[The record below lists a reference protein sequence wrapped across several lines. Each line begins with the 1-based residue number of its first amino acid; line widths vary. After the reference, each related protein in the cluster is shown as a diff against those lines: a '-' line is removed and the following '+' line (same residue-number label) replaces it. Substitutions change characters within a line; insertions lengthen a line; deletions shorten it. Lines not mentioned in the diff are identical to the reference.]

1 MRENSVPPPSV
12 VGAVWSGPAGSPA
25 RRNRS
30 TRPASASTATA
41 RVSTVPRRRC
51 RPRNCGSSARSRS
64 VWSVHGSR
72 VFRSPR
78 TSANRSRR
86 TRPVSHR
93 ASQRRRHPEYGF
105 RWVPMTVS
113 GPRSVATVTAI
124 AAWCIGR
131 RTGRARSTRAP
142 VGTNTATGWP
152 NRDRARY
159 GTSLV
164 AAATVPSRRP
174 PSVSKCRSSCSA
186 RMSGWCAVTT
196 RSTRSSRSGSAPLRM
211 LYVSTVSG
219 IAASVLGAAGHPQP
233 ALLQPAR
240 RLVHGLLPGRP
251 VPRRPGR
258 QLGRQALAPLQ
269 QAGRRR
275 VGLGGLAGRLRPVLL
290 RRGDVLLVDLGQ
302 LGHLLLRLDE
312 PGVGTLS
319 ARAGRRDPLAG
330 LRDLRAPHR
339 LLPLLAGE
347 QRLQGGHAGQPRRGV
362 LHLRAALLVRG
373 GAALVGLPVLLHR
386 ALVGLRRGQPLGHV
400 GAGLGDVQALA
411 AGRVADPLGVVTLLL
426 GPLPGGERAP
436 DVLGQ
441 PVEVGLG
448 TRRRLVARVDHLDD
462 GAAFATLAAFA
473 VPALAVVSAA
483 EQLPAGLAAVGA
495 FGEAGQPLQDLA
507 LLAQLGHALLAGVP
521 HHAGVPALRAVADRY
536 RRADLG
542 RRRRARG
549 RAAREEAHG

>member
-72 VFRSPR
+72 VFRSPM

-86 TRPVSHR
+86 TRPASHR

-302 LGHLLLRLDE
+302 LGRLLLRLDE

-339 LLPLLAGE
+339 LLPLLAGDLGLDVRQPRHELGRVVVHPLERVDRAVGQHRGELQHHPGEPGPAGE

-386 ALVGLRRGQPLGHV
+386 ALVG
-400 GAGLGDVQALA
+400 
-411 AGRVADPLGVVTLLL
+411 
-426 GPLPGGERAP
+426 
-436 DVLGQ
+436 
-441 PVEVGLG
+441 
-448 TRRRLVARVDHLDD
+448 
-462 GAAFATLAAFA
+462 
-473 VPALAVVSAA
+473 
-483 EQLPAGLAAVGA
+483 
-495 FGEAGQPLQDLA
+495 
-507 LLAQLGHALLAGVP
+507 
-521 HHAGVPALRAVADRY
+521 
-536 RRADLG
+536 
-542 RRRRARG
+542 
-549 RAAREEAHG
+549 

>member
-72 VFRSPR
+72 VFRSPM

-113 GPRSVATVTAI
+113 GPRSVATATA
-124 AAWCIGR
+124 
-131 RTGRARSTRAP
+131 
-142 VGTNTATGWP
+142 WP

-290 RRGDVLLVDLGQ
+290 RRGDVLVVDLGQ
-302 LGHLLLRLDE
+302 LGRLLLRLDE

-339 LLPLLAGE
+339 LLPLLAG
-347 QRLQGGHAGQPRRGV
+347 
-362 LHLRAALLVRG
+362 
-373 GAALVGLPVLLHR
+373 
-386 ALVGLRRGQPLGHV
+386 
-400 GAGLGDVQALA
+400 
-411 AGRVADPLGVVTLLL
+411 
-426 GPLPGGERAP
+426 
-436 DVLGQ
+436 
-441 PVEVGLG
+441 
-448 TRRRLVARVDHLDD
+448 
-462 GAAFATLAAFA
+462 
-473 VPALAVVSAA
+473 
-483 EQLPAGLAAVGA
+483 
-495 FGEAGQPLQDLA
+495 
-507 LLAQLGHALLAGVP
+507 
-521 HHAGVPALRAVADRY
+521 
-536 RRADLG
+536 DLG
-542 RRRRARG
+542 LDVRDRK
-549 RAAREEAHG
+549 

>member
-51 RPRNCGSSARSRS
+51 RPRNCGSSARSR
-64 VWSVHGSR
+64 
-72 VFRSPR
+72 
-78 TSANRSRR
+78 
-86 TRPVSHR
+86 
-93 ASQRRRHPEYGF
+93 
-105 RWVPMTVS
+105 
-113 GPRSVATVTAI
+113 
-124 AAWCIGR
+124 
-131 RTGRARSTRAP
+131 RAP

-330 LRDLRAPHR
+330 LRDL
-339 LLPLLAGE
+339 
-347 QRLQGGHAGQPRRGV
+347 
-362 LHLRAALLVRG
+362 
-373 GAALVGLPVLLHR
+373 
-386 ALVGLRRGQPLGHV
+386 
-400 GAGLGDVQALA
+400 
-411 AGRVADPLGVVTLLL
+411 
-426 GPLPGGERAP
+426 
-436 DVLGQ
+436 
-441 PVEVGLG
+441 
-448 TRRRLVARVDHLDD
+448 
-462 GAAFATLAAFA
+462 
-473 VPALAVVSAA
+473 
-483 EQLPAGLAAVGA
+483 
-495 FGEAGQPLQDLA
+495 
-507 LLAQLGHALLAGVP
+507 
-521 HHAGVPALRAVADRY
+521 
-536 RRADLG
+536 
-542 RRRRARG
+542 
-549 RAAREEAHG
+549 